1 MLTEEEARSR
11 LATHPLPA
19 NAWVYA
25 TDRAIV
31 IKAEYT
37 DTIERL
43 LRWVPKARWS
53 AKQRCWIVP
62 LSGLEL
68 VRSILPELS
77 RLAEA
82 MQPQPVAAEAADTVA
97 LPVDAAA
104 RDESAR
110 KLFRDNAR
118 LLFGSDWQRET
129 ARALKRDEAA
139 RLGVQPGAM
148 AEQLEKAFNGV
159 VVGQVLET
167 LAKTGLP
174 SRAEITDAVMGE
186 RAECVAPVET
196 HPRRPVL
203 QAMRAVQRSLDQRG

>member
-1 MLTEEEARSR
+1 MLSEEEARSR

-25 TDRAIV
+25 TDRAII

-43 LRWVPKARWS
+43 LRWAPKTRWS
-53 AKQRCWIVP
+53 AKHRCWIVP

-82 MQPQPVAAEAADTVA
+82 MQTQPVAAEAAGTTA
-97 LPVDAAA
+97 LPLDAVAS
-104 RDESAR
+104 DEMAR

-129 ARALKRDEAA
+129 ARALGRDEAPLA
-139 RLGVQPGAM
+139 GWL
-148 AEQLEKAFNGV
+148 
-159 VVGQVLET
+159 VGQSVMEAPPALLLGEMLALMRRRVVDIAAAADMLERQLT
-167 LAKTGLP
+167 ASG
-174 SRAEITDAVMGE
+174 I
-186 RAECVAPVET
+186 APLT
-196 HPRRPVL
+196 
-203 QAMRAVQRSLDQRG
+203 